1 MMRTLI
7 VGVGSAI
14 RGDDGIGP
22 AVAEALAIRVGRGAE
37 WMPFDGSALDL
48 VGAFSGPPRYDR
60 AVVIDCMA
68 NGRLGEGEVARL
80 TPPEGSDPG
89 EGWLSSHHAGILET
103 LAMSRRLGA
112 ALPADLRFYAV
123 GVLDATAFREGLTPS
138 LRARVPAIVA
148 EIAADLDHPPP
159 GGNP

>member
-1 MMRTLI
+1 MRTLI

-22 AVAEALAIRVGRGAE
+22 SVAEALANLLGKGVD

-68 NGRLGEGEVARL
+68 GGRLGEGDVARI
-80 TPPEGSDPG
+80 TPPEGADPKA
-89 EGWLSSHHAGILET
+89 GWLSSHHAGILET
-103 LAMSRRLGA
+103 LAMSRRVGSQ
-112 ALPADLRFYAV
+112 LPADLRFYAV
-123 GVLDATAFREGLTPS
+123 GVIDATAFREGLSSS
-138 LRARVPAIVA
+138 LVAKFPAVVA
-148 EIAADLDHPPP
+148 EIAADLGDGP
-159 GGNP
+159 GGDFA